1 MQSNETFTKYILK
14 QIAGTVAYNHVNHTF
29 HLSLRNLS
37 HTLHEAIYS
46 EGAKW
51 GMSKQ
56 AVDDYIASVI
66 NDVELSYQPSE
77 QSVQFVDVCKDI
89 KTGDQMT
96 LIGRDKVRG
105 LAKLSILYLG
115 LSGKKARPQFL
126 VLNSTRLGLVAEDI
140 VEPADNTLW
149 ATGFPV
155 LLAVFRNGRRF
166 PNEENI
172 YRTFPI
178 EEIIMTKPS
187 VIHEV
192 IDAKGEFTYFEDSIS
207 KLDDARNGRLTFGKN
222 PMSLLL
228 HDYSS
233 KLPLYA
239 DFTGDGVGK
248 FASNPNFV
256 FMPTEI
262 RNMLFGISEGG
273 YKERNLTI
281 TTNENGEVYLDSK
294 ETQLIIKKKAKGKF
308 VVK

>member
-1 MQSNETFTKYILK
+1 MQGNETFTKFILK
-14 QIAGTVAYNHVNHTF
+14 QIAGTVAYNPVSHSF
-29 HLSLRNLS
+29 QLSLRNLS
-37 HTLHEAIYS
+37 NTILETIYS

-51 GMSKQ
+51 GMSKI

-66 NDVELSYQPSE
+66 NDIELSYQPSE

-89 KTGDQMT
+89 KVGVQMT

-105 LAKLSILYLG
+105 LARLSLLYLG
-115 LSGKKARPQFL
+115 LSSKKARPKFL

-140 VEPADNTLW
+140 VEPADNTIW
-149 ATGFPV
+149 ATGFPI
-155 LLAVFRNGRRF
+155 LLAVLRNGKRF
-166 PNEENI
+166 PNEESI

-187 VIHEV
+187 IIHEI
-192 IDAKGEFTYFEDSIS
+192 IDAKEEFTHFEESIS
-207 KLDDARNGRLTFGKN
+207 RLDDARNGRLTFGKN

-239 DFTGDGVGK
+239 DFNADGMGK

-256 FMPTEI
+256 FRPTEM
-262 RNMLFGISEGG
+262 RNMLFGIHEGG

-281 TTNENGEVYLDSK
+281 TTKENGEVYLDSK
-294 ETQLIIKKKAKGKF
+294 EIQLIIKKKAKGQF
-308 VVK
+308 IVK